1 MPTVVLTGHPATP
14 CKNIRRFTVQVR
26 RTHAGLLALRYV
38 IEGDLTGVLLPDPR
52 PPRRADELWRHTC
65 CEAFL
70 AGRGQAGYYEFN
82 FAPSTEWAVY
92 RFAAYRAGM
101 TVVEHIGQPTI
112 TLRAGAHRLELATV
126 VQIAELAAMLGGADW
141 RLAVSAVVEE
151 QGGRRSYWALRHPPG
166 PPDFHH
172 PDSFALP
179 LAQIA
184 PASGL
189 K

>member
-1 MPTVVLTGHPATP
+1 MPTVILTGHPATP
-14 CKNIRRFTVQVR
+14 CAIIRRFTVQVS
-26 RTHAGLLALRYV
+26 RTAGGLLSLQYR

-65 CEAFL
+65 FEAFL
-70 AGRGQAGYYEFN
+70 AGPGRAGYYEFN

-92 RFAAYRAGM
+92 RFEAYRAGM

-112 TLRAGAHRLELATV
+112 TLRAGADRLELEAV
-126 VQIAELAAMLGGADW
+126 ARLAEPAADLGGADL
-141 RLAVSAVVEE
+141 RLALSAVVEE